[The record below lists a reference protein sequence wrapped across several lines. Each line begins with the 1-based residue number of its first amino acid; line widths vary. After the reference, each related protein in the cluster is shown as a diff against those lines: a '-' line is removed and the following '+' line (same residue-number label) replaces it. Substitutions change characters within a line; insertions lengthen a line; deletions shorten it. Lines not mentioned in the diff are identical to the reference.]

1 VRRRMVVR
9 SRFCAGEK
17 DFITEN
23 TMFQVIEEK
32 IVLVLGWLK
41 VSPVGQFFRWWI
53 EELRLAMPDA
63 WQQRIQYALRRVT
76 LSTQGDLV
84 EVGIDNNR
92 KLKPLLTL
100 SGDQDVSLQQ
110 QQVEDLLVE
119 EELIEAPR
127 FLLLQLDSVLNTEVR
142 LPAAAEPNLAQVLA
156 FEMDRQT
163 PFRATDVYYDWNILD
178 RGGESGQIRLEL
190 YVAPRSE
197 VDALIQ
203 AVSGRGFQL
212 TGVDIVDGDN
222 TLGLNLLPPDRRSR
236 VTNRRVR
243 FNMALGAVCVVLL
256 ALVMAQSLSLRSH
269 QVHELEEAIL
279 AVQGEARAVT
289 RIKEQIEDN
298 SEAAGFLAKKRAET
312 PLSIAVLADITRIL
326 PDDTY
331 LDRLVISKTSV
342 QMQGKSQ
349 NAQQLIEM
357 VNESPLLDEAAFR
370 GSTRLDAR
378 SGLEIFE
385 VNANVV
391 KIGSD

>member
-1 VRRRMVVR
+1 MVVR

-92 KLKPLLTL
+92 NLTPLLTL
-100 SGDQDVSLQQ
+100 SGEQDVSLQQ

>member
-1 VRRRMVVR
+1 
-9 SRFCAGEK
+9 K
-17 DFITEN
+17 
-23 TMFQVIEEK
+23 
-32 IVLVLGWLK
+32 L
-41 VSPVGQFFRWWI
+41 
-53 EELRLAMPDA
+53 
-63 WQQRIQYALRRVT
+63 QYAMRRVT
-76 LSTQGDLV
+76 LSTTGDLL
-84 EVGIDNNR
+84 EVGVDNNR
-92 KLKPLLTL
+92 TLSPLL
-100 SGDQDVSLQQ
+100 SISSEQDISLQK

-119 EELIEAPR
+119 KELLEAPR
-127 FLLLQLDSVLNTEVR
+127 FLLLRLASVLNTQVR

-156 FEMDRQT
+156 YEMDRQT
-163 PFRATDVYYDWNILD
+163 PFKASDVYYDWKVLD
-178 RGGESGQIRLEL
+178 RGGESGQVSLEL

-203 AVSGRGFQL
+203 TVSGRGFQL
-212 TGVDIVDGDN
+212 AGVDIVDGRN

-236 VTNRRVR
+236 SINRRVR
-243 FNMALGAVCVVLL
+243 FNLALGAACVILL
-256 ALVMAQSLSLRSH
+256 ALVMAQSLSLRAH
-269 QVHELEEAIL
+269 QVEELEEAIL

-289 RIKEQIEDN
+289 QIKQQIEDN

-331 LDRLVISKTSV
+331 LDRLVINKSSV

-349 NAQQLIEM
+349 NAQQLIEL

-391 KIGSD
+391 KIGVD

>member
-1 VRRRMVVR
+1 MVVR